1 MGFVYSPGGSP
12 VGYS

>member
-1 MGFVYSPGGSP
+1 MGFVYSPGGSA